1 MEAIGKGVLLAV
13 GLSLLSGCTTFRTK
27 RYDPSCGCM
36 TYWEKRTLD
45 RMLDNAEFERRN
57 KKTDSLT
64 KTIKRLTRKEYKRP
78 IKPYKCPPKKK
89 KVKSKNKFYKQ
100 KTPRLFRRAQ

>member
-1 MEAIGKGVLLAV
+1 MKAIGKGALLAV
-13 GLSLLSGCTTFRTK
+13 GLSLLSGCTTLRTK

-57 KKTDSLT
+57 KKTDGLT
-64 KTIKRLTRKEYKRP
+64 RTIKRLTRKDYKRP
-78 IKPYKCPPKKK
+78 MKFYKCPPKKK
-89 KVKSKNKFYKQ
+89 KVKSKKKYYKQ
-100 KTPRLFRRAQ
+100 KTPRLFRRTQ

>member
-1 MEAIGKGVLLAV
+1 MKAIGKGALLAV
-13 GLSLLSGCTTFRTK
+13 GLSLLSGCTTLRTK

-57 KKTDSLT
+57 KKTDGFT
-64 KTIKRLTRKEYKRP
+64 RTMKRLERKEYKRP
-78 IKPYKCPPKKK
+78 MKFYKCPSKKK
-89 KVKSKNKFYKQ
+89 KVKPKKKYYKK
-100 KTPRLFRRAQ
+100 KTRRLFRRAQ